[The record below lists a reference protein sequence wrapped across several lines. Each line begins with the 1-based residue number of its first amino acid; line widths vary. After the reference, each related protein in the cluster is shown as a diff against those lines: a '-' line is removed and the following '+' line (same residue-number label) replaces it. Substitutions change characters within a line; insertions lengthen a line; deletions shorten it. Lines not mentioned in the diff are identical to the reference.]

1 MNRIV
6 ASIALLLVAAAA
18 LAGQSPSRTLEVDEV
33 CLGFAFGTWK
43 PALNWTEAGHQTVV
57 DTTVWS
63 KAPGGRD
70 WAVNGTKSEGDTT
83 FILFPMWWP
92 AGVVVSLEHVP
103 KSPIDS
109 VRGRAVAM
117 VADARKA
124 APTTAIRAWM
134 KSCHA

>member
-1 MNRIV
+1 MNRILG
-6 ASIALLLVAAAA
+6 SIALLVLSATAIAA
-18 LAGQSPSRTLEVDEV
+18 QTPTRPPDVDEV
-33 CLGFAFGTWK
+33 CLGFAFGTWR
-43 PALNWTEAGHQTVV
+43 PALNWAEAGHQPVT

-70 WAVNGTKSEGDTT
+70 WAVNGTKTEGDTT

-109 VRGRAVAM
+109 VRGQAIAM